1 MRLRTTALLAV
12 LALAPAASQAQDK
25 KADQAA
31 KKVSV
36 VLAEFNGELREYER
50 ELKYF
55 QRAPEA
61 APLLELRRQLV
72 QQAADM
78 NTLTSSGRGSGPAVL
93 KLARDMDRVS
103 RKLDVT
109 TGELEK
115 RAKAV
120 SKDTDRAAAARMKGH
135 ADLLVKT
142 IDKVIVMFR

>member
-1 MRLRTTALLAV
+1 MRLRTTTLLAV
-12 LALAPAASQAQDK
+12 LVLAPVAAQAQDK

-31 KKVSV
+31 KKVSA

-55 QRAPEA
+55 QRVPEA
-61 APLLELRRQLV
+61 ASLLELRRQLV
-72 QQAADM
+72 EQAAAM
-78 NTLTSSGRGSGPAVL
+78 NTLTSAGRGSGPAVL
-93 KLARDMDRVS
+93 QLAKDMDRVS

-109 TGELEK
+109 TGELER

-120 SKDTDRAAAARMKGH
+120 SKEGDRVVAARMKGH
-135 ADLLVKT
+135 SDSLVKA